1 MRRNN
6 VAILGADLCKSEFY
20 FFVQQFWTTIIA
32 EEPVWNWHIKEL
44 CDEAQKIVEKV
55 IRREAK
61 EEDLIVNIPPGTSK
75 STIFTIMLPA
85 WAWTLDASLRILT
98 ISYSETLATNHALKS
113 RDIIRCDK
121 YRRWFPE
128 VQIKADKDNKTDYE
142 TTANGQRRAAGLT
155 GTITG
160 MHAHIIIIDDPLNP
174 KQAASETEC
183 ATANATID
191 NTLST
196 RKVDKKVTVTM
207 LIMQRLSE
215 NDPTGHLLSKVGKK
229 VRHIR
234 LPAEQLD
241 GVSPPEYARKYVG
254 GLLDPVRLDKQVLQE
269 ALVDLGTANYAGQ
282 YSQKPAPASGLIW
295 KRWFKEI
302 PDAQWPTQPM
312 VSFGSDWD
320 LAYTKEDENAASAY
334 ITGGKIGPNIYI
346 SDLGWDWL
354 EFPALIR
361 YMKSKPGPHYIEAKA
376 SGKSAAQT
384 LKTLGVVTIEVNVVG
399 GDKVARAKMAT
410 PVAEAGMVFIK
421 QSLAEKLYSDPKQGI
436 LTFPRGKF
444 KDLADVLAQFLQ
456 RLHKKEIVVTTVTNG
471 GRRSELHDLEF
482 ED

>member
-1 MRRNN
+1 MSSDNP
-6 VAILGADLCKSEFY
+6 VTILGARLCKGEFY
-20 FFVQQFWTTIIA
+20 FFVQQFWSVIIA
-32 EEPVWNWHIKEL
+32 EDPVWNWHIKEL
-44 CDEAQKIVEKV
+44 CDQAQKIVEKV

-61 EEDLIVNIPPGTSK
+61 DEDLIVNIPPGTSK

-85 WAWTLDASLRILT
+85 WAWTLDPSLRILT

-113 RDIIRCDK
+113 RDIIRSDK
-121 YRRWFPE
+121 YRKWFPN
-128 VQIKADKDNKTDYE
+128 VQIKSDKDNKTDYE
-142 TTANGQRRAAGLT
+142 TTANGQRRAAGLM

-215 NDPTGHLLSKVGKK
+215 NDPTGHLLSKIGKK

-234 LPAEQLD
+234 LPAEVLD
-241 GVSPPEYARKYVG
+241 GVSPPEYSKFYQG
-254 GLLDPVRLDKQVLQE
+254 GLLDPERLDKAVLQE

-295 KRWFKEI
+295 KKWFKEI
-302 PDAQWPTQPM
+302 PDAQWPTQAM
-312 VSFGSDWD
+312 VSLGSDWD

-334 ITGGKIGPNIYI
+334 ITAGKIGSNIYI

-361 YMKSKPGPHYIEAKA
+361 YMKTKVGPHYIEAKA

-384 LKTLGVVTIEVNVVG
+384 LKSLGIITIEVNVVG

-421 QSLAEKLYSDPKQGI
+421 QSLADKLYNDPKQGI
-436 LTFPRGKF
+436 LSFPRGKF
-444 KDLADVLAQFLQ
+444 KDLADVLAQCLQ
-456 RLHKKEIVVTTVTNG
+456 RLHKKEIVVTTVG
-471 GRRSELHDLEF
+471 SSRSALESLEF